1 MELKKNAYIKNSFI
15 NNPVAQ
21 KIVKRKE
28 LEIMDWSQDEIDQ
41 VMQAEEIQQSAV
53 PAIAPEQE
61 QQLLEQPA

>member
-1 MELKKNAYIKNSFI
+1 MLILKNSFI